1 MGVMEEVG
9 GTMADERLAATMIS
23 RCREVWTR
31 TVLEYH
37 VTTLP
42 LPPLGCEA

>member
-1 MGVMEEVG
+1 MGVMEGGG